1 TFELFGFCISALVT
15 VQGIIDGNVYLVA
28 LTDAV
33 YYLGGTILAALLLW
47 SVHKQHRDALEWCIC
62 GAKAKV
68 IANFFVSA
76 FHVYLVSAEAREKDP
91 KSSKRAFQL
100 AEAAF
105 RILHNTDGL
114 SSLSPEK
121 KVTGVV
127 IRMIASAAIECFV
140 IWRIQ
145 VYSDNML
152 GKNYIFV
159 PR

>member
-1 TFELFGFCISALVT
+1 MVT
-15 VQGIIDGNVYLVA
+15 VEGIIDGDVRLFA

-100 AEAAF
+100 AEVAF
-105 RILHNTDGL
+105 RILHNTDDVMI
-114 SSLSPEK
+114 SLSPEK

-145 VYSDNML
+145 VYSDNMS